1 MPASWYGQP
10 ITPLQIK
17 RKKSM
22 MSKNTDTFSTSMNR
36 VLAQSQCYCWF
47 RVGLTGEPSKKR
59 FAFPL
64 ARESPQSQVLRH

>member
-1 MPASWYGQP
+1 
-10 ITPLQIK
+10 
-17 RKKSM
+17 M

-47 RVGLTGEPSKKR
+47 RVGLTGEPSKKQ

-64 ARESPQSQVLRH
+64 ARDHHRARSYVTEYVSFPHATLAQLCQTQ